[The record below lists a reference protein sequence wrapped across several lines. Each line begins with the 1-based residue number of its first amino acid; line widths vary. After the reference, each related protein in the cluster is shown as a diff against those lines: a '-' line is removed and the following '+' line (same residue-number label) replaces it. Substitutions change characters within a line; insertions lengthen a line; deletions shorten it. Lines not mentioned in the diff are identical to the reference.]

1 MMARFPSRQ
10 MCHLP
15 RNRFEE
21 TDDMDDILY
30 FEDIVVGDSVAFG
43 PLTLSRE
50 ETIAFAAEFD
60 PQPFH
65 LSDEAAATTH
75 FRTISASGWH
85 TTALFMKMFVA
96 EMQKQ
101 PGRQAAS
108 LGAMGV
114 DELRWLRPV
123 RPGDTLRGTNEVID
137 KKISQSR
144 PEMGIVRNKVTLYN
158 QKDEPVLTMCPIAM
172 WRTRPA

>member
-1 MMARFPSRQ
+1 MAG
-10 MCHLP
+10 
-15 RNRFEE
+15 N
-21 TDDMDDILY
+21 DIVY
-30 FEDIVVGDSVAFG
+30 FEDIAIGDSFDFG

-50 ETIAFAAEFD
+50 ESIAFAAEFD

-65 LSDEAAATTH
+65 LSDEAAAQTH
-75 FRTISASGWH
+75 FGVIAASGWH
-85 TTALFMKMFVA
+85 TTALFMKMFVQA
-96 EMQKQ
+96 MQKE

-108 LGAMGV
+108 LGAIGV

-137 KKISQSR
+137 KKASKTR
-144 PEMGIVRNKVTLYN
+144 PEMGIVRNKVTIYN
-158 QKDEPVLTMCPIAM
+158 QDDKPVLTMMPIAM

>member
-1 MMARFPSRQ
+1 MADEI
-10 MCHLP
+10 M
-15 RNRFEE
+15 
-21 TDDMDDILY
+21 Y
-30 FEDIVVGDSVAFG
+30 FEDIAIGDTISFG
-43 PLTLSRE
+43 PFTLTRE
-50 ETIAFAAEFD
+50 ESVAFAAEYD

-65 LSDEAAATTH
+65 LSDEAAAATH
-75 FRTISASGWH
+75 FGSIAASGWH

-96 EMQKQ
+96 EIQKA

-123 RPGDTLRGTNEVID
+123 RPGDTLRGTSEVIETRP
-137 KKISQSR
+137 SRTR

-158 QKDEPVLTMCPIAM
+158 QNDKPVLTMIPIAM
-172 WRTRPA
+172 WRTRPQ

>member
-1 MMARFPSRQ
+1 MA
-10 MCHLP
+10 
-15 RNRFEE
+15 
-21 TDDMDDILY
+21 DDILY
-30 FEDIVVGDSVAFG
+30 FEDIAIGDGFGFG

-50 ETIAFAAEFD
+50 DSIAFAAQFD

-65 LSDEAAATTH
+65 LSDEAAASTH
-75 FRTISASGWH
+75 FGTISASGWH
-85 TTALFMKMFVA
+85 TTALFMKMLVA

-114 DELRWLRPV
+114 DELRWLKPV
-123 RPGDTLRGTNEVID
+123 RPGDTLRGTSEVIE
-137 KKISQSR
+137 KKASQSR
-144 PEMGIVRNKVTLYN
+144 PEMGVVRSRVVIFN
-158 QKDEPVLTMCPIAM
+158 QCDEPVLSMIPIAL

>member
-1 MMARFPSRQ
+1 MMA
-10 MCHLP
+10 
-15 RNRFEE
+15 
-21 TDDMDDILY
+21 DDIVY
-30 FEDIVVGDSVAFG
+30 FEDLKVGDKFDFG

-50 ETIAFAAEFD
+50 ESIAFAAEFD

-65 LSDEAAATTH
+65 LSDEAAAQTH
-75 FRTISASGWH
+75 FGTISASGWH

-96 EMQKQ
+96 AMQEN

-123 RPGDTLRGTNEVID
+123 RPGDTLRGTNEVIE
-137 KKISQSR
+137 KKASKTR
-144 PEMGIVRNKVTLYN
+144 PEMGIVRNKVTIYN
-158 QKDEPVLTMCPIAM
+158 QDDKPVLTMIPIAM

>member
-1 MMARFPSRQ
+1 MEGSGMA
-10 MCHLP
+10 
-15 RNRFEE
+15 
-21 TDDMDDILY
+21 DDIVY
-30 FEDIVVGDSVAFG
+30 FEDIAIGDIIRFG
-43 PLTLSRE
+43 PMTISRG
-50 ETIAFAAEFD
+50 ETVAFAAEYD

-65 LSDEAAATTH
+65 LSDEAAAQTH
-75 FRTISASGWH
+75 FGSLSASGWH

-123 RPGDTLRGTNEVID
+123 RPGDALRGESVVIETSPS
-137 KKISQSR
+137 KSR
-144 PEMGIVRNKVTLYN
+144 PEMGIVRNRVTLFN
-158 QKDEPVLTMCPIAM
+158 QDDEPVLTMIPIAL
-172 WRTRPA
+172 WRTRPQSAR